1 MMMKDF
7 STAEKEAF
15 KTGAIR
21 NVYATVMDPSGNIN
35 AAQRVI
41 GSPEARDRLKALFP
55 SQAKFDMF
63 EAALQRENQLFQQ
76 SNKILAGSPTARRQA
91 GIEAFDEGESAV
103 NAFVGNS
110 ITGGWV
116 NSLMN
121 MAATAATKSDISDE
135 VAAKV
140 AKLLSSSNP
149 AEVAAAVKILERNA
163 AKGQQAVTK
172 LNRGETGV
180 IMGSTI
186 ASSPSPADPNA
197 KPLSIEADI
206 DQDQGS
212 NIPGI
217 QMTGPDI
224 EADIEADLKKTK

>member
-1 MMMKDF
+1 
-7 STAEKEAF
+7 
-15 KTGAIR
+15 
-21 NVYATVMDPSGNIN
+21 
-35 AAQRVI
+35 
-41 GSPEARDRLKALFP
+41 
-55 SQAKFDMF
+55 MF

-76 SNKILAGSPTARRQA
+76 ANKILAGSPTARRQA

-163 AKGQQAVTK
+163 AKSQQAVTK
-172 LNRGETGV
+172 LNRGEIGA

-186 ASSPSPADPNA
+186 ASSPSPVDTDV
-197 KPLSIEADI
+197 KPPSIESDI
-206 DQDQGS
+206 DKDQGS

-224 EADIEADLKKTK
+224 EADIAADLKKTK

>member
-1 MMMKDF
+1 MATQQIHKSKRKADP
-7 STAEKEAF
+7 F
-15 KTGAIR
+15 KTKTGK
-21 NVYATVMDPSGNIN
+21 
-35 AAQRVI
+35 
-41 GSPEARDRLKALFP
+41 DRLKALFP

-121 MAATAATKSDISDE
+121 MAATLATKSDISDE

-140 AKLLSSSNP
+140 AKLLSSSKP
-149 AEVAAAVKILERNA
+149 EEVAAAVKILERNA
-163 AKGQQAVTK
+163 AKAQQSVKA
-172 LNRGETGV
+172 LNKGETGA
-180 IMGSTI
+180 IMGTMT
-186 ASSPSPADPNA
+186 AFPPSPIDPNA
-197 KPLSIEADI
+197 KPE
-206 DQDQGS
+206 
-212 NIPGI
+212 
-217 QMTGPDI
+217 DI
-224 EADIEADLKKTK
+224 EADMDKEQESFYPGFLMMGPNIEDDIAADIAAEEKMK